1 MRKITDKKYTGAET
15 QPLTND
21 QIDRIIDVGRLVW
34 ENLTEDERDYHFMNG
49 SLGFLEDILSL
60 LGLLDECD
68 FTNVE
73 QVEYVHD
80 QIVFGHE

>member
-1 MRKITDKKYTGAET
+1 MRKITDKKYTGTKT
-15 QPLTND
+15 QLLTND

-49 SLGFLEDILSL
+49 SLGFLDDILCL
-60 LGLLDECD
+60 LGLLDEYD
-68 FTNVE
+68 FANVE

-80 QIVFGHE
+80 QIIFGHE